1 MFVFKKFREVERMSV
16 LDDLLDDFMFQ
27 DASSIFDKSEKE
39 LLNDILREEQLS
51 TDDDDFDDARS

>member
-1 MFVFKKFREVERMSV
+1 MSV

-51 TDDDDFDDARS
+51 TDDDDFDDARSWL